1 MYFIYKKQINVAS
14 EYSYDVDSIVE
25 WFKDYIDKDD
35 IIEAY
40 GGVEEVTAK
49 DIVDDIFCESDSW
62 YDDFIKNFDI
72 ESDVVENMYSEDI
85 AEQIKEVAGDKLVD
99 YYTKYLKRTS
109 KMIDLTWREIRQ
121 VFVEED
127 TLYSALLYVYRTY
140 IGTEDDSIDEIID
153 GIQDYIENYIEE
165 LIKEA
170 SPYDYSNG
178 DIDAEDITELVTE
191 DKFLEKFKEWYENG

>member
-1 MYFIYKKQINVAS
+1 
-14 EYSYDVDSIVE
+14 
-25 WFKDYIDKDD
+25 
-35 IIEAY
+35 
-40 GGVEEVTAK
+40 
-49 DIVDDIFCESDSW
+49 
-62 YDDFIKNFDI
+62 
-72 ESDVVENMYSEDI
+72 
-85 AEQIKEVAGDKLVD
+85 
-99 YYTKYLKRTS
+99 
-109 KMIDLTWREIRQ
+109 MIDLTWREIRQ

-170 SPYDYSNG
+170 SPYDCSNG
-178 DIDAEDITELVTE
+178 DIDTEDITELVTE